1 MCAAHNR
8 RGRRFL
14 SRPRGTRADQPPD
27 DTGTFSLLLTIF
39 SDLSLK
45 EIVLVV
51 FPRIKKGFTCCTD
64 ERRRTGDFNL
74 AVRSVGADTRL
85 ICCGK

>member
-1 MCAAHNR
+1 M
-8 RGRRFL
+8 
-14 SRPRGTRADQPPD
+14 GTRADQPPD
-27 DTGTFSLLLTIF
+27 DTGTFSLFLSVFF
-39 SDLSLK
+39 SHPPLK